1 MQPAQGISDGS
12 HAGVSHPLVPAASR
26 DDMTLDDVRCEVG
39 DRWDI
44 TRITAG
50 YRAMIREPGGHT
62 PIPRYG
68 RTPAELAESI
78 RYAEARA

>member
-1 MQPAQGISDGS
+1 MQPAPGRIAPLLDHGI
-12 HAGVSHPLVPAASR
+12 A
-26 DDMTLDDVRCEVG
+26 LDDLRREFG
-39 DRWDI
+39 DRWEI

-50 YRAMIREPGGHT
+50 YRAVIRETGGDT

-78 RYAEARA
+78 RHVEPRP

>member
-1 MQPAQGISDGS
+1 MNSPGQP
-12 HAGVSHPLVPAASR
+12 PA
-26 DDMTLDDVRCEVG
+26 DEVTLDDVRREFA

-44 TRITAG
+44 AAITAG
-50 YRAMIREPGGHT
+50 YQATIREPGGT

-78 RYAEARA
+78 RAMKIP